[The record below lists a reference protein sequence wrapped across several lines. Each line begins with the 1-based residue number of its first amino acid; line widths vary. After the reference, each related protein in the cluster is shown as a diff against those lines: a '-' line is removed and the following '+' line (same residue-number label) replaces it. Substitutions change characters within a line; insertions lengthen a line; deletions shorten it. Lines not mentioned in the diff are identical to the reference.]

1 MKKICVVGLG
11 YVGTSLSILLSKK
24 NKVIAL
30 DIDKKKV
37 DKINNKISPI
47 KDDYASELLTNAQLN
62 LSASKNKQHALRD
75 SALIIIATPT
85 DYDPETNQF
94 NTKSVESVVHDIL
107 KFNSDA
113 VIVIKSTVPLGF
125 TDKLRKKYNNK
136 KIIFSPEFL
145 REGKAVYDNMFPS
158 RLIVGDSSIHAK
170 EFATTLL
177 EVVKKPK
184 KSVQVLFMGSKE
196 AEAVKLF
203 SNTYLAMR
211 VSFFNE
217 LDTFANELSL
227 STKSMIDGI
236 CLDPRIGNHYNNPS
250 FGYGGYC
257 LPKDTKQLLANFHS
271 IPNKLIKAIVESNKV
286 RKNYITDLIIK
297 KKINTVG
304 IFRIVMKSGSDN
316 FRDSA
321 VQDIIVS
328 LLSNDINVII
338 YEPFIKETSYLNA
351 KLVKDLKFFK
361 DESDLILTNRK
372 SSDLSDVKDKIFS
385 RDVYNKD

>member
-11 YVGTSLSILLSKK
+11 YVGTSLSILLSQK
-24 NKVIAL
+24 NEVIAL
-30 DIDKKKV
+30 DIDEKKV
-37 DKINNKISPI
+37 KKINNKTSPI
-47 KDDYASELLTNAQLN
+47 KDEHASELLKSHQLN
-62 LSASKNKQHALRD
+62 LTATTKKSYALKD
-75 SALIIIATPT
+75 TELVIIATPT
-85 DYDPETNQF
+85 DYDPVTNYF
-94 NTKSVESVVHDIL
+94 NTKSVESAICDTL

-145 REGKAVYDNMFPS
+145 REGKAIYDNMFPS
-158 RLIVGDSSIHAK
+158 RLIVGDRSMHAK
-170 EFATTLL
+170 EFAKTLL
-177 EVVKKPK
+177 NVVKKPK
-184 KSVQVLFMGSKE
+184 KSVQVLLMGSRE

-227 STKSMIDGI
+227 NTKNMIDGI
-236 CLDPRIGNHYNNPS
+236 CLDPRIGDHYNNPS

-257 LPKDTKQLLANFHS
+257 LPKDTKQLLANFHG
-271 IPNKLIKAIVESNKV
+271 IPNKLIKAIVESNRV
-286 RKNYITDLIIK
+286 RKNYITDLIVK

-321 VQDIIVS
+321 VQDIITS
-328 LLSNDINVII
+328 LLSHKINVII
-338 YEPFIKETSYLNA
+338 YEPFIKEKRYLNA
-351 KLVKDLKFFK
+351 KLIKDLDFFK
-361 DESDLILTNRK
+361 EQSDLILTNRG
-372 SSDLSDVKDKIFS
+372 SSYLSDVKDKIFS